1 MNATSIKTDAWAM
14 IETEKRRD
22 RLIRRIC
29 IGAWSATFVIMVL
42 FALVTIAPVIQMM
55 GGALNGDLPW
65 ITVLGSAMPFI
76 GALWTLTLLVSAL
89 STVAVFLRLRT
100 ASLSEIQLRLAALEE
115 MLAARG
121 DADNIR
127 S

>member
-1 MNATSIKTDAWAM
+1 MNTSGTKADAWAL

-42 FALVTIAPVIQMM
+42 FAIVTVAPVMQMFK
-55 GGALNGDLPW
+55 GAMTGDLPW
-65 ITVLGSAMPFI
+65 MTVLGSAMPFI

-115 MLAARG
+115 MLATRG
-121 DADNIR
+121 EGDNIR